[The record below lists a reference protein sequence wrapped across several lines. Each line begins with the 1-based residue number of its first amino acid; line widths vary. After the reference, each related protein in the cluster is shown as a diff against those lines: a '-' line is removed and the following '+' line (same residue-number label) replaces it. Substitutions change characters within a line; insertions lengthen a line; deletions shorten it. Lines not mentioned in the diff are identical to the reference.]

1 MITFRRKNE
10 SSVDLVPK
18 AIEDLKR
25 EGLSYEVIKS
35 REASIAAGK
44 NAKAMVLVE
53 FKETED
59 GYYEL
64 KLMDK
69 SMYSYTQKL
78 LKDIFQMRITN
89 IDSKTKTITAQVD
102 HLGVAL
108 DIIEALSLKYN
119 LSIVY
124 DGNI

>member
-1 MITFRRKNE
+1 MIEFKRKNE
-10 SSVDLVPK
+10 SSVDLIPK
-18 AIEDLKR
+18 AIEDLNR
-25 EGLSYEVIKS
+25 EGLSYTVIKPKD
-35 REASIAAGK
+35 ASTVASK
-44 NAKAMVLVE
+44 STKSMVLVE

-59 GYYEL
+59 GSYEL

-69 SMYSYTQKL
+69 SMYAYTQKL
-78 LKDIFQMRITN
+78 LKDIFQMRIVN
-89 IDSKTKTITAQVD
+89 VDLKTKTISAQVD

-108 DIIEALSLKYN
+108 DIIEALSMKYN

>member
-35 REASIAAGK
+35 REASITAGK